1 MVHIWQM
8 FGTLNIWKLIDSDAK
23 SSSSTF
29 PILKNALL
37 GIKCCFFQTK
47 HKDCSGV
54 HYLCHMQ
61 PISSAHFWCHT
72 WSWPCAPTN
81 VIQSRYSLA
90 SERIYSSKMYAE
102 TNLRESPPCVALL
115 PIWNLVSKCS
125 RYPDC
130 QQAVSSMC
138 GPPTLSSV
146 DWLLTQ
152 AINAAQIVISGNGGG
167 ALQQQ

>member
-1 MVHIWQM
+1 MTNVWE
-8 FGTLNIWKLIDSDAK
+8 LW
-23 SSSSTF
+23 TF
-29 PILKNALL
+29 ENLSIPMRYRPVPPFQSLKMPSLASNAA
-37 GIKCCFFQTK
+37 FFQTK
-47 HKDCSGV
+47 HKNCSCM
-54 HYLCHMQ
+54 HYICHMQ
-61 PISSAHFWCHT
+61 SISSAHFWCHT

-90 SERIYSSKMYAE
+90 SERISSSKMYAE

-167 ALQQQ
+167 ALQEQ